1 MRIVQLANFHGP
13 ASGGLRTALDAL
25 GRGYAAA
32 GHERVLITPGPR
44 YAAWRDGA
52 GLRVALPGVPVGGGY
67 RLICTPAAL
76 RALRALLERL
86 TPDSVEVSDK
96 LTLVHAARWARAR
109 GARAVLLSHE
119 RLDAILAPRLPLGAA
134 ALRRPSDA
142 WNRRL
147 ARAFDAVVATSAF
160 SCAEFARV
168 AAPALYRVPLGVDL
182 GVFAPAE
189 TAPRAVA
196 HLVYAGRLSAEKH
209 PRLPLETLRVLLR
222 RGVPALLDVLG
233 AGPERD
239 RLERRAYEAGLPVR
253 FHGHVADRRAVARA
267 LARADVALAPC
278 PVESFGLAVLEAL
291 ACGTPAVTANTGASP
306 ELLTP
311 DAGLAAPTTPEATAN
326 AVLRLLSIP
335 ESRRRTAARKRAEEF
350 PWERTVRGML
360 AVHAGADPAG
370 SAPGAPGDPSA

>member
-44 YAAWRDGA
+44 YAAWRDAA
-52 GLRVALPGVPVGGGY
+52 GLRVVLPGVPVGGGY
-67 RLICTPAAL
+67 RLICAPAAL

-96 LTLVHAARWARAR
+96 LTLVHAAHWARAR
-109 GARAVLLSHE
+109 GIRAVLLSHE
-119 RLDAILAPRLPLGAA
+119 RLDAVLAPRLPARLPLGLPA
-134 ALRRPSDA
+134 DA

-147 ARAFDAVVATSAF
+147 ARAFDAVVAASAF

-168 AAPALYRVPLGVDL
+168 TAPALYRVPLGVDL
-182 GVFAPAE
+182 DVFAPSE
-189 TAPRAVA
+189 SVPGTVA
-196 HLVYAGRLSAEKH
+196 RLVYAGRLSAEKLPH
-209 PRLPLETLRVLLR
+209 LPLETLRVLLR
-222 RGVPALLDVLG
+222 RGVPARLDVLG
-233 AGPERD
+233 TGPERG

-278 PVESFGLAVLEAL
+278 PVESFGLSILEAL

-306 ELLTP
+306 ELLAP
-311 DAGLAAPTTPEATAN
+311 DAGLATPTTPEATAD
-326 AVLRLLSIP
+326 AVLRLLSVP
-335 ESRRRTAARKRAEEF
+335 ESRRRTAARKRAEQF
-350 PWERTVRGML
+350 PWERTVQGML
-360 AVHAGADPAG
+360 AVHTRAGERSFPDP
-370 SAPGAPGDPSA
+370 

>member
-32 GHERVLITPGPR
+32 GHERVLVTPGPR
-44 YAAWRDGA
+44 YGAWRDAA
-52 GLRVALPGVPVGGGY
+52 GLRVTLPGVRVGGGY
-67 RLICTPAAL
+67 RLICSPLALHAL
-76 RALRALLERL
+76 RELLGRL

-96 LTLVHAARWARAR
+96 FTLVHAARWARAR
-109 GARAVLLSHE
+109 GIRAVLLSHE
-119 RLDAILAPRLPLGAA
+119 RLDAILAPRLPARLPLGLPA
-134 ALRRPSDA
+134 DA

-147 ARAFDAVVATSAF
+147 AGAFDAVVAASAF

-182 GVFAPAE
+182 DVFTPAGAPPE
-189 TAPRAVA
+189 PVVR
-196 HLVYAGRLSAEKH
+196 LVYAGRLSAEKR

-222 RGVPALLDVLG
+222 RGVPARLDVLG
-233 AGPERD
+233 TGPERG

-278 PVESFGLAVLEAL
+278 PVESFGLSVLEAL
-291 ACGTPAVTANTGASP
+291 ACGTPVVTADTGAAP
-306 ELLTP
+306 ELLAP
-311 DAGLAAPTTPEATAN
+311 GAGLAAAASPEATAD
-326 AVLRLLSIP
+326 AVTRLLSVP
-335 ESRRRTAARKRAEEF
+335 EDRRRATARERAEEF

-370 SAPGAPGDPSA
+370 PSPGGPGG